1 MPAAQLYDLHAARIT
16 EHNIKGCK
24 ETLPEKGFEATLCS
38 REELLGFTSSDQVVT
53 DESLKKTN
61 KKNVAHQAEF

>member
-1 MPAAQLYDLHAARIT
+1 MPAAQLYDLHAAARIT

-24 ETLPEKGFEATLCS
+24 ETLPEKGFEASLCY

-53 DESLKKTN
+53 DESLKN
-61 KKNVAHQAEF
+61 KQKNVAHQAEF